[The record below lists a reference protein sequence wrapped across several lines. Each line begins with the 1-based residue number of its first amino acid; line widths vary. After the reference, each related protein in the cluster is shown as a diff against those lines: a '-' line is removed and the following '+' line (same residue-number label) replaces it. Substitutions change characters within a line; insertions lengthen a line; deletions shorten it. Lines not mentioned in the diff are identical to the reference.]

1 VASKSKLKGSAF
13 EAKIRDILT
22 EELDLKFE
30 RTPLSGSISYL
41 KSDLWVPSD
50 TAGWPYAIEC
60 KHYAEL
66 EFNNLL
72 TAKSTDILQFWQ
84 QTIDSAKIMNKKP
97 ILIFRWNRSKDF
109 IAWNDEIILDHQIEY
124 RVFGYYFKMG
134 LLTDWLVKYKASCL
148 KLKSKI

>member
-1 VASKSKLKGSAF
+1 MASKSKLKGSAF

-22 EELDLKFE
+22 EELKLKFE

-72 TAKSTDILQFWQ
+72 TAKSTDILQFWEQ
-84 QTIDSAKIMNKKP
+84 AVESAKIMNKKP
-97 ILIFRWNRSKDF
+97 LLIFRWNRSKDF
-109 IAWNDEIILDHQIEY
+109 IVWNDDLELDHQVEY
-124 RVFGYYFKMG
+124 RVFGHSFKMG
-134 LLTDWLVKYKASCL
+134 LLTDWLTKFKDSCHIH
-148 KLKSKI
+148 KNKI